1 MRIVGNQNR
10 SEFEPDP
17 VKAYRRGL
25 VLDAMM
31 RGTLPPYPRGVTRG
45 THEYFNRIGPGWF
58 EPAVDGD
65 VENIRVADELLV
77 DLLFSANGE
86 TYESVQPYLCA

>member
-10 SEFEPDP
+10 SEIELDP
-17 VKAYRRGL
+17 VKAYCRGL

-45 THEYFNRIGPGWF
+45 THEYFNR
-58 EPAVDGD
+58 VDAARQLQAARAL
-65 VENIRVADELLV
+65 N
-77 DLLFSANGE
+77 SA
-86 TYESVQPYLCA
+86 